1 MDLLFAS
8 DKPWV
13 WEAEKEF
20 ARLKLENAQILHSAT
35 DAPML
40 VGTEEKGAGIKHLEG
55 SSVHSSN

>member
-20 ARLKLENAQILHSAT
+20 ARLKLENSQILHSAS
-35 DAPML
+35 DAP
-40 VGTEEKGAGIKHLEG
+40 VVFDTEEKSGVTKHLEG
-55 SSVHSSN
+55 SAHSSN

>member
-20 ARLKLENAQILHSAT
+20 ARLKLENAHILHGASNAPVVFDT
-35 DAPML
+35 D
-40 VGTEEKGAGIKHLEG
+40 EKSGDLKHSEG
-55 SSVHSSN
+55 SAHSSN

>member
-35 DAPML
+35 DAP
-40 VGTEEKGAGIKHLEG
+40 VVFDTDEKSGGMKQSEG
-55 SSVHSSN
+55 SAHSSN